1 MKRQNLETSLS
12 VCLRV
17 NSWSLFNTELQ
28 TQDLLVGICS
38 LFDVPSRRTVRLR
51 TLRGV
56 PRHLADQYMSR
67 TDSVLGRLLQS
78 TRAKLLDVKRNA
90 CTATE
95 VMKGTHTDRVTKNHR
110 RNRKL
115 SQKQKLFC
123 SLVENAIS
131 KRRQQRRMSWLNKQ
145 LVSVWVF
152 HFWGA
157 VCLEHLWCWSHF
169 TDNSSCSSGPVST
182 QW

>member
-1 MKRQNLETSLS
+1 

-17 NSWSLFNTELQ
+17 NSWSLFNGELQ

-95 VMKGTHTDRVTKNHR
+95 VMK
-110 RNRKL
+110 
-115 SQKQKLFC
+115 
-123 SLVENAIS
+123 
-131 KRRQQRRMSWLNKQ
+131 
-145 LVSVWVF
+145 
-152 HFWGA
+152 
-157 VCLEHLWCWSHF
+157 
-169 TDNSSCSSGPVST
+169 
-182 QW
+182 